1 LQRSSSPSPRKPRG
15 QRDGELRRPGAHL
28 LDSGGTT
35 LRPTAGGTGD
45 AEDQGDGE
53 VLGLRVAA
61 EAWATFR
68 RQ

>member
-1 LQRSSSPSPRKPRG
+1 VKPRG
-15 QRDGELRRPGAHL
+15 QRDGERRRPGTHL

-35 LRPTAGGTGD
+35 LRPTASGTGD
-45 AEDQGDGE
+45 AVAWGDDE
-53 VLGLRVAA
+53 VSGLRVAA